1 MKILSENFS
10 IKQTVALVVGTGLL
24 IAIFSIAIGLN
35 MSEQVEHVVG
45 ELDTLQ
51 STALRQDLLGEL
63 ESNLGY
69 GGAIHDFKN
78 YVLRGQKK
86 YIERFREKSMAVLSA
101 IETLRKQSITPEE
114 VGHLAAIEGV
124 LRNYMGH
131 GEKIQQLIEVGKM
144 PDEIDTIVKVDD
156 KPALDAIAALQ
167 KRHADERDARQS
179 ELSEHLISLQQV
191 AFVAAV
197 ASPAALLLLT
207 GVMVIALFRIRRVI
221 GGEPQ
226 VVEQVT
232 RRVAEGELS
241 IADEFRD
248 QQTSGILDS
257 TLKSVA
263 STANVVHRT
272 RDIATTVDASVDG
285 ILKKVDDLRTRFV
298 SQQGNIKN
306 TARTMWQMTEITHK
320 NAASAERANQLASE
334 ATQSSLQGSE
344 VVKRAICA
352 MDQINSASERI
363 ADIITVID
371 EIAFQTNLLA
381 LNAAVEAARAGDHG
395 KGFAVVAAEVRNLAQ
410 RSATAA
416 KEIEGLIADS
426 TSKVDDG
433 TVLVNAAGEALKEI
447 FDSVEKVNEVVAEMA
462 LSNKQQAS
470 GIDDVNN
477 AISQIEQVRAAN
489 EKQVLDIASECELL
503 DGRAAELMQ
512 TIGFFRT
519 GESTLMNQNSE
530 SSQAISAKL
539 QDEMSPEVW
548 ESSEPFPN
556 LEEPHYEPA
565 NHQKGASNNNWNGKE
580 RRSATR
586 PWKDQSAADNAGRS
600 DNQGWDSF

>member
-1 MKILSENFS
+1 M
-10 IKQTVALVVGTGLL
+10 
-24 IAIFSIAIGLN
+24 
-35 MSEQVEHVVG
+35 
-45 ELDTLQ
+45 
-51 STALRQDLLGEL
+51 
-63 ESNLGY
+63 
-69 GGAIHDFKN
+69 
-78 YVLRGQKK
+78 
-86 YIERFREKSMAVLSA
+86 
-101 IETLRKQSITPEE
+101 
-114 VGHLAAIEGV
+114 
-124 LRNYMGH
+124 
-131 GEKIQQLIEVGKM
+131 
-144 PDEIDTIVKVDD
+144 
-156 KPALDAIAALQ
+156 
-167 KRHADERDARQS
+167 
-179 ELSEHLISLQQV
+179 SLQQA
-191 AFVAAV
+191 AFVEAV

-207 GVMVIALFRIRRVI
+207 GLMVTALFRIRRVI

-285 ILKKVDDLRTRFV
+285 ILKKVDDLRARFV

-519 GESTLMNQNSE
+519 CESTLMNQNSE
-530 SSQAISAKL
+530 SSHAVSATL
-539 QDEMSPEVW
+539 QDEMPSEVW
-548 ESSEPFPN
+548 ESPEPFPD
-556 LEEPHYEPA
+556 LEEPHYEPN
-565 NHQKGASNNNWNGKE
+565 NHQKDTSNNNWNGKE

-586 PWKDQSAADNAGRS
+586 PWKDQSAAVKAGRS